1 MGIYIYICHIFCN
14 NLLFVDLTKLIYSKG
29 VCCTSISTM
38 LIVFDV
44 EGVLLNAEYLPVLAQ
59 IMGPEK
65 EKEIWDI
72 TKQGI
77 RGEINWE
84 DGLRKRIDA
93 LRGISFEEA
102 KRIGANLQIMPGAK
116 ELCSALKKAGWKI
129 IAVSGGFTIITDR
142 LKEQLSID
150 RIFSNELIFK
160 DEKLHGLKLSVTSDK
175 AAAVRPTI
183 MEWGIR
189 KEDTVVVV
197 DGANDLKL
205 FSLAGFTV
213 GFCPVDIV
221 KEKAD
226 AVIEIRD
233 LTLLLNL
240 LEKKFGKAV
249 LTNTS

>member
-1 MGIYIYICHIFCN
+1 
-14 NLLFVDLTKLIYSKG
+14 
-29 VCCTSISTM
+29 M
-38 LIVFDV
+38 LIIFDV

-59 IMGPEK
+59 LMGPEK

-84 DGLRKRIDA
+84 DGLRERVEA
-93 LRGISFEEA
+93 LRGISFDDA
-102 KRIGANLQIMPGAK
+102 SKVGANLEIMPGAK
-116 ELCSALKKAGWKI
+116 EICFALKRAGWKI

-142 LKEQLSID
+142 LKDELYID
-150 RIFSNELIFK
+150 KIFSNELIFE
-160 DEKLHGLKLSVTSDK
+160 DGKLCGVKLTVTSDK

-189 KEDTVVVV
+189 KEDIVVVV

-205 FSLAGFTV
+205 FDLAGFTI
-213 GFCPVDIV
+213 GFSPVDVV

-226 AVIEIRD
+226 AVIEIHD

-249 LTNTS
+249 LTNTN